1 MLGESKEE
9 GDLMRAI
16 LTLKRVGEETK
27 RERKGRKLQNAL

>member
-27 RERKGRKLQNAL
+27 RKRKGRKLQNAL